1 VSRCQLA
8 WDAELVLL
16 TTDRPKSGG
25 EAHSTGGQISRRADA
40 AAAAAAAAAMIAA
53 VDWDD

>member
-16 TTDRPKSGG
+16 TTDGPKSGG
-25 EAHSTGGQISRRADA
+25 EAHSTGGQISSRAD

>member
-16 TTDRPKSGG
+16 TTDGPKSDG

-40 AAAAAAAAAMIAA
+40 AAAAAAATMIAA